1 MPKQSL
7 KLLVAAFALLASAGV
22 AQAESGLNA
31 QYVEPSHQDVVR
43 DSNGNVV
50 RSSSGECVRTQWA
63 VSHDPCVESAPAPEK
78 VVEAVPQDARTV
90 YFPFNKATLTPEAKQ
105 KLDALASE
113 IKARGNVRGARIVG
127 FADRFG
133 SATYNERLSKQR
145 ADTVRKYLTK
155 KGVINAKL
163 AETRWFGDTMPAT
176 NCPKE
181 LVREHKIRC
190 MQKDR
195 RVEVEIDYAAAPVP
209 PVMTK

>member
-1 MPKQSL
+1 MSKHSL
-7 KLLVAAFALLASAGV
+7 KLLMAAFVLLAGSGV
-22 AQAESGLNA
+22 VQAESGLTV

-63 VSHDPCVESAPAPEK
+63 ATGGDPCAEAAPAPQK
-78 VVEAVPQDARTV
+78 VVTPIPDDNRTI
-90 YFPFNKATLTPEAKQ
+90 YFPFNKATLTPESKQ
-105 KLDALASE
+105 KLDALAAE
-113 IKARGNVRGARIVG
+113 IKAHGKVRGARIVG
-127 FADRFG
+127 YADRFG
-133 SATYNERLSKQR
+133 TATYNERLSKQR
-145 ADTVRKYLTK
+145 ADTVRQYLTK

-190 MQKDR
+190 MQLDR
-195 RVEVEIDYAAAPVP
+195 RVEVEIEYADAPAA
-209 PVMTK
+209 TK